1 MRLSRV
7 GQHIEDEPCAQQ
19 RAFLGVLSSRLF
31 FYTFSTYKP
40 AATYRTKFS
49 TMDTSRKVL

>member
-7 GQHIEDEPCAQQ
+7 GQHIEDEPFAQQ